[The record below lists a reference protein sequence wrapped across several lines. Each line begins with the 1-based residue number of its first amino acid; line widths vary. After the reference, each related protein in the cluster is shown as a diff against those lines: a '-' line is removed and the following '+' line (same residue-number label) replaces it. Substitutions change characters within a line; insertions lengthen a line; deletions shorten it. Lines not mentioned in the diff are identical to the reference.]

1 MEFAIEK
8 LKEDEIVLMK
18 KIKSLKDGKPKW
30 SASRQLDELRMAI
43 KLLERYNSIVESE
56 VGYEDEILVEMF
68 TSHPPQA
75 KA

>member
-1 MEFAIEK
+1 MEYAIEK
-8 LKEDEIVLMK
+8 LKHDEVVLMK

-43 KLLERYNSIVESE
+43 RLLEKYNEMAVI
-56 VGYEDEILVEMF
+56 DEEEEEEYLKHAFEL
-68 TSHPPQA
+68 HPPTA